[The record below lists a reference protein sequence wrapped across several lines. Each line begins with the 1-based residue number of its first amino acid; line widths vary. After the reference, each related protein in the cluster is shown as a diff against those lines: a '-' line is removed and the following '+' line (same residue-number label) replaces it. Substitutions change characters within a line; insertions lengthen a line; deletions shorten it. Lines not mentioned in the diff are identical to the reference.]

1 MHNLAIRVVTFSW
14 RMKNSGLSEPLLC
27 PFLPHK
33 TQSRIWIQLNS
44 CLSMFILDEVAFALY
59 PVGLTF
65 YLPVDFPHFIFNI
78 PENLPCDMSW
88 CDGLDTQSS
97 PQSQCNRSWIRVACC
112 ARGLWGK
119 RDWSHPKETRKR
131 ADSVFI
137 LLSCQHRKVHSVQ
150 WYFPD

>member
-1 MHNLAIRVVTFSW
+1 
-14 RMKNSGLSEPLLC
+14 MKNSGLSEPLLC

-33 TQSRIWIQLNS
+33 TQSRIWIQLNA

-78 PENLPCDMSW
+78 PESLPCAVSW

-97 PQSQCNRSWIRVACC
+97 PQSQCNRSRIHKRKPEIPVVTRESHRNWPRPGGNVVRASP
-112 ARGLWGK
+112 GTHPHTWGK
-119 RDWSHPKETRKR
+119 PGTPTT
-131 ADSVFI
+131 SVLPMNI
-137 LLSCQHRKVHSVQ
+137 Q
-150 WYFPD
+150 D